1 MKSQILKHTGLTE
14 KQFYA
19 KYKTQKDFENSKEGK
34 AFNKAQSSGAMDK
47 AQNFG
52 NLNDKNNNGVPDFLE
67 NINGMNA
74 PRFGQTANY
83 ANTLGYKS
91 QPTYL
96 PKPPM
101 PVDDNYTPMVE
112 GYPRQT
118 YTDAEIAKQNEQI
131 IDPST
136 NLKNKKGG
144 MGAMDMFGKA
154 VNFLGDINQLSRDS
168 KAAEEQ
174 TKKLETWANVSDVVL
189 RAKRSNDTVLR
200 PQNQWVRPDDKRF
213 IANTDQLYNTQGRGS
228 DILTGQN
235 GSFIGGNP
243 TEIQNTYAPDN
254 TLFDDLEYAPLQDEE
269 QVKAYQTGGG
279 FGDWFGKMNGALGGS
294 ATGGFMGNFGQS
306 SPFSG
311 MISGSNNS
319 AQGALWGKIGSA
331 FGPGVGLLA
340 EQVATAFDKNPG
352 RQRNATNRMD
362 FNNRLMGQV
371 DGANN
376 ITTGIQGMGV
386 AQDGTELPAYEE
398 GGYMNPEYNPQV
410 ITMFGDHT
418 AADFADYARK
428 YRAGGHLKEYTPPS
442 ERAMQTYEN
451 GGRMS
456 SYAMGGQL
464 QTHWGG
470 EVNPIAYNPYLP
482 GSGEIGML
490 SGASHDNGGI
500 GISYTGGEDGYQSMA
515 ANGANMGAQVEA
527 ETGEPIIEMAE
538 GGSMGSNTSAVIF
551 GNIPFSEKLAKA
563 TGDEDLIKLAEK
575 YDGKTY
581 KKIIADFAAPQ
592 KKAEQNKVK
601 ASEIANDADDTK
613 WGALDTKTAEM
624 MELGGELTQKQYAN
638 YIMKFA
644 NLQNATQDVKKEQS
658 YARGENI
665 SAEALG
671 KGKIETDYD
680 PITKDAELE
689 NPYPKS
695 GAFLRKAQ
703 NSATINP
710 ADYDTNAIKNLQ
722 DAMMNMFKD
731 NEDYKNPTKWYGEE
745 YGKELGP
752 KTLRNYRDYTL
763 LNMQKQYPQANYNT
777 IGYDFN
783 NNMSDEDFK
792 KFTKEKFYKDGEFK
806 LPNKFEAESLGLTPE
821 GYKYIGKDK
830 QVPATT
836 SSNTTG
842 APTSTND
849 KDYVSKYG
857 ITPWKGNTSKG
868 NKYGKATASS
878 FSAKQWD
885 EVADK
890 LGFKGKGNKEFQEFL
905 LNNPESA
912 PLIKARH
919 QNLYGKDSP
928 MIDEK
933 LGYGWAADQLLL
945 PKPAEIPA
953 DTTTKQTTEAR
964 KDTNVIPYQRN
975 KLADFANMISPFFQ
989 NDNLPGIDPRQFA
1002 KEYMAMAQ
1010 NTPYPV
1016 QAQQY
1021 APELDPIYRVS
1032 YEDVMNQNTA
1042 DFRDVERQ
1050 LRNNPAALSALLANK
1065 YKANQATKAE
1075 EFRTNQ
1081 AIEQQVFGGNRAKIN
1096 QARGINLQL
1105 LADQRD
1111 KQLEGEAITNKI
1123 NQEAVGSIA
1132 DKYLQ
1137 HEARNDE
1144 YRVKRN
1150 LFPNYRYGQTGNIY
1164 NQGYTQLNIPQMYGN
1179 KASFIQ
1185 VPKYGPDGKTITGYE
1200 LKPYDDSETK
1210 VAKNGKSIVK
1220 NAKNSSVVKAFKNL

>member
-19 KYKTQKDFENSKEGK
+19 KYKTPKDFENSKEGK
-34 AFNKAQSSGAMDK
+34 AFKKAQSSGAMDK

-112 GYPRQT
+112 GYPRQS
-118 YTDAEIAKQNEQI
+118 YTDAEIAEQNEEI

-136 NLKNKKGG
+136 NLKKKKGG

-154 VNFLGDINQLSRDS
+154 VGFLGDINKLNQES

-189 RAKRSNDTVLR
+189 RAKRSNDAVLR
-200 PQNQWVRPDDKRF
+200 PQTQWVRPDDKRF

-243 TEIQNTYAPDN
+243 TEIQNTYAPNN
-254 TLFDDLEYAPLQDEE
+254 TLYDDLGYAPLQDEE

-340 EQVATAFDKNPG
+340 EQIGTAFDPNPG
-352 RQRNATNRMD
+352 KQRNATNRMA
-362 FNNRLMGQV
+362 FNDKLMGQV

-376 ITTGIQGMGV
+376 ITTGLQGMNV

-418 AADFADYARK
+418 AADFADYAKK
-428 YRAGGHLKEYTPPS
+428 YRAGGHLKEYTAPS

-451 GGRMS
+451 GGRMN

-515 ANGANMGAQVEA
+515 ENGANMGAQVEA

-551 GNIPFSEKLAKA
+551 GNIPFSKKVAQA
-563 TGDEDLIKLAEK
+563 TGDEDLIELAEK

-581 KKIIADFAAPQ
+581 KKIIANFAAPQ
-592 KKAEQNKVK
+592 NKAAKNIIE
-601 ASEIANDADDTK
+601 AADLANDADQTK
-613 WGALDTKTAEM
+613 WGALETKTAEM
-624 MELGGELTQKQYAN
+624 KKLGGELTQKQYAN

-658 YARGENI
+658 YLKGKNI

-689 NPYPKS
+689 NPYAKS
-695 GAFLRKAQ
+695 GAFLGKAQ
-703 NSATINP
+703 NS
-710 ADYDTNAIKNLQ
+710 K
-722 DAMMNMFKD
+722 
-731 NEDYKNPTKWYGEE
+731 
-745 YGKELGP
+745 
-752 KTLRNYRDYTL
+752 
-763 LNMQKQYPQANYNT
+763 
-777 IGYDFN
+777 
-783 NNMSDEDFK
+783 
-792 KFTKEKFYKDGEFK
+792 
-806 LPNKFEAESLGLTPE
+806 
-821 GYKYIGKDK
+821 
-830 QVPATT
+830 V
-836 SSNTTG
+836 
-842 APTSTND
+842 
-849 KDYVSKYG
+849 V
-857 ITPWKGNTSKG
+857 
-868 NKYGKATASS
+868 
-878 FSAKQWD
+878 
-885 EVADK
+885 
-890 LGFKGKGNKEFQEFL
+890 KGKGDKWSYTPAGDTGNPIWDDAKRYDTEWTPSVRTALGDKERAKRML
-905 LNNPESA
+905 DYINNSYGDESA
-912 PLIKARH
+912 KVKKSLNKFSTDEEKIKFLDKEGTNRQVGPIHNVIDAAIKYTTPGMTTPLKEE
-919 QNLYGKDSP
+919 
-928 MIDEK
+928 EK
-933 LGYGWAADQLLL
+933 KEKKKLETA
-945 PKPAEIPA
+945 P
-953 DTTTKQTTEAR
+953 
-964 KDTNVIPYQRN
+964 IPYQRN
-975 KLADFANMISPFFQ
+975 KLADFANMIAPFFQ
-989 NDNLPGIDPRQFA
+989 NDNLPDLDPRQLT
-1002 KEYMAMAQ
+1002 KEYMAIAQ

-1032 YEDVMNQNTA
+1032 YEDIMNQNTA

-1096 QARGINLQL
+1096 QARGINMQL

-1123 NQEAVGSIA
+1123 NQEAIGSIA

-1137 HEARNDE
+1137 NDLRNDE

-1150 LFPNYRYGQTGNIY
+1150 LFPNFRYGETGNIY

-1179 KASFIQ
+1179 KATLKQ
-1185 VPKYGPDGKTITGYE
+1185 VPVYGTDGKTITGYQMQE
-1200 LKPYDDSETK
+1200 YDPNAEQPVT
-1210 VAKNGKSIVK
+1210 KNGGSINKKNKGSVVK
-1220 NAKNSSVVKAFKNL
+1220 NAKNSSVVRAFKNL